1 MTKKALLKHCNKSII
16 LLLAVFPSALMAAV
30 GSVSAASFWQATGHQ
45 SPMLMAFVAGALLS
59 ASIGAIMASQQPLH
73 RIVYATTT
81 AVALAF
87 LADTAHL
94 FSYLLA
100 PLLVLHIWLA
110 IRSEQLRYLIITGV
124 SACAAAFAL
133 AGILFWQLS
142 PGLLVLALL
151 PMFLAELTLS
161 RASLVPP
168 PPAGSEESKTADIL
182 ELPDRAG
189 FRSAFYEFRQRDP
202 SEAMLVMI
210 RLEGFQQVNFHL
222 GREFGDLLLAQSAN
236 RVKQHLQHPDVMPIP
251 LGNEVSRLAHLGG
264 LHFVFVCSLV
274 NQHHLH
280 EQMIGEIIEST
291 LKPFNVGNCT
301 IEVKARASY
310 VNCDEEQGLFE
321 NLLTCAF
328 LALDSQPDSPIAPYQ
343 QQMQI
348 NRLEQQARLA
358 ELAHIDFRQELE
370 LYFQPVVRN
379 EDGDIEFL
387 ELLLR
392 WQHPKQG
399 ILAAGKFIEDIRI
412 AGLALPVAQY
422 VIERAAE
429 IALALRME
437 GIAMPLSLNLFGP
450 EMLHEEFI
458 EFIDHV
464 LLEHQLKPGDLI
476 IECPASLFTSLEPQ
490 GIAMVSRLRSMGL
503 RLCIDSFGETP
514 VTLSK
519 LPQLTVD
526 YVKLGRSLTSDHG
539 HQGTFKSVVRGIVE
553 MQQIQECK
561 VICEGVESPEQLQ
574 FVKSLNT
581 FAAQGYYFA
590 RPLSSVGMISW
601 LKQWRWEHPEDTP
614 ETFQPDS
621 H

>member
-16 LLLAVFPSALMAAV
+16 LLLTVFPAAVMAAV
-30 GSVSAASFWQATGHQ
+30 GGVSVASFWQGAGQH

-59 ASIGAIMASQQPLH
+59 ASIGAIMVSQQPLH

-110 IRSEQLRYLIITGV
+110 IRSEQLRYQVVTCFSV
-124 SACAAAFAL
+124 CAAAFAL

-151 PMFLAELTLS
+151 PMFLAESTLS
-161 RASLVPP
+161 RASLVPLP
-168 PPAGSEESKTADIL
+168 SAGSEESKTADIL

-236 RVKQHLQHPDVMPIP
+236 RIKQHLQHPDVMPIP

-280 EQMIGEIIEST
+280 EQVIGEIIEST

-621 H
+621 N

>member
-16 LLLAVFPSALMAAV
+16 LLLAVFPFAVIAAA
-30 GSVSAASFWQATGHQ
+30 GGVSAVSFWQGAGQH

-59 ASIGAIMASQQPLH
+59 ASLGAIMVSQQPLH
-73 RIVYATTT
+73 RIVYASTT

-110 IRSEQLRYLIITGV
+110 IRSEQLKYQVITCF
-124 SACAAAFAL
+124 SACAAVLAL

-161 RASLVPP
+161 RASLAPA
-168 PPAGSEESKTADIL
+168 PPASSDESKAADIL

-189 FRSAFYEFRQRDP
+189 FRSAFYDFRQRDP

-236 RVKQHLQHPDVMPIP
+236 RIKQHLQHPDVMPIP
-251 LGNEVSRLAHLGG
+251 LGNDVSRLAHLGG

-310 VNCDEEQGLFE
+310 VNCDEEQGVFE

-621 H
+621 N

>member
-1 MTKKALLKHCNKSII
+1 MTKSALLKHGNIRMT
-16 LLLAVFPSALMAAV
+16 LLLVLFAPV
-30 GSVSAASFWQATGHQ
+30 VSAATFWQVSGSQ
-45 SPMLMAFVAGALLS
+45 SPLLVAFVAGTLLS
-59 ASIGAIMASQQPLH
+59 ASVAAIIVSQQPLH
-73 RIVYATTT
+73 RLLYATTT
-81 AVALAF
+81 AVVLAY
-87 LADTAHL
+87 LANTTHY

-100 PLLVLHIWLA
+100 PLLVLHVWLA
-110 IRSEQLRYLIITGV
+110 LRSEQLRFQVVTGL
-124 SACAAAFAL
+124 SACAATLAL
-133 AGILFWQLS
+133 AGVLYWQLT
-142 PGLLVLALL
+142 PGLLVAALL
-151 PMFLAELTLS
+151 PMFLAELMLA
-161 RASLVPP
+161 RMPQVQVPQ
-168 PPAGSEESKTADIL
+168 AGNEESKTADIL
-182 ELPDRAG
+182 ALPDRAG
-189 FRSAFYEFRQRDP
+189 FRSAFYDFRQRDP
-202 SEAMLVMI
+202 SAAMLVMI

-236 RVKQHLQHPDVMPIP
+236 RIKQHLQHPDVMPVP
-251 LGNEVSRLAHLGG
+251 LGNDVSRLAHLGG

-280 EQMIGEIIEST
+280 EQMINEIIEST

-310 VNCDEEQGLFE
+310 VNCDEEQGQFE

-328 LALDSQPDSPIAPYQ
+328 LALDSQPDSSIAPYL

-358 ELAHIDFRQELE
+358 ELAHIDFRKELE

-429 IALALRME
+429 IALALRVE
-437 GIAMPLSLNLFGP
+437 GISMPLSLNLFGP

-476 IECPASLFTSLEPQ
+476 IECPSSLFTSLDPQ
-490 GIAMVSRLRSMGL
+490 GIAMVSRLRSIGI

-526 YVKLGRSLTSDHG
+526 YVKLGRSLTLDHG
-539 HQGTFKSVVRGIVE
+539 NQGSFKSVVRGIVE

-601 LKQWRWEHPEDTP
+601 LKQWRWEHPEDASGSP
-614 ETFQPDS
+614 QPDS

>member
-16 LLLAVFPSALMAAV
+16 LLLAVFPAAVMAAV
-30 GSVSAASFWQATGHQ
+30 GGVSVDSFWQGAGQH

-59 ASIGAIMASQQPLH
+59 ASIGAIMVSQQPLH

-110 IRSEQLRYLIITGV
+110 IRSEQLRYQVVTCF

-168 PPAGSEESKTADIL
+168 LPAGSEESKTADIL

-236 RVKQHLQHPDVMPIP
+236 RIKQHLQHPDVMPIP

-280 EQMIGEIIEST
+280 EQMVGEIIEST

-621 H
+621 N

>member
-1 MTKKALLKHCNKSII
+1 MTKSALLKHGNICMA
-16 LLLAVFPSALMAAV
+16 LLLVLFAPVVTAAT
-30 GSVSAASFWQATGHQ
+30 FWQALGPQ
-45 SPMLMAFVAGALLS
+45 SPMLVAFLAGTLLS
-59 ASIGAIMASQQPLH
+59 ASVAAIIVSQQPLH
-73 RIVYATTT
+73 RLLYATTT
-81 AVALAF
+81 AVVLAY
-87 LADTAHL
+87 LANTTHH

-100 PLLVLHIWLA
+100 PLLVLHVWLA
-110 IRSEQLRYLIITGV
+110 LRSEQFRYQVVTCF
-124 SACAAAFAL
+124 SACGTALVL
-133 AGILFWQLS
+133 AGAMYWQLT
-142 PGLLVLALL
+142 PGLLVVALL
-151 PMFLAELTLS
+151 PVFLAELMLV
-161 RASLVPP
+161 RAPQVQVQQ
-168 PPAGSEESKTADIL
+168 AGTEESKTADIL

-189 FRSAFYEFRQRDP
+189 FRSAFYDFRQRDP
-202 SEAMLVMI
+202 SAAMLVMI

-236 RVKQHLQHPDVMPIP
+236 RIKQHLQHPDVMPVP
-251 LGNEVSRLAHLGG
+251 LGNDVSRLAHLGG

-280 EQMIGEIIEST
+280 EQMINEIIEST

-310 VNCDEEQGLFE
+310 VNCDEEQGQFE

-328 LALDSQPDSPIAPYQ
+328 LALDSQPDSAIAPYQ

-358 ELAHIDFRQELE
+358 ELAHIDFRKELE

-429 IALALRME
+429 IALALRVE
-437 GIAMPLSLNLFGP
+437 GISMPLSLNLFGP

-476 IECPASLFTSLEPQ
+476 IECPSSLFTSLDPQ
-490 GIAMVSRLRSMGL
+490 GIAMVSRLRSIGI

-526 YVKLGRSLTSDHG
+526 YVKLGRSLTLDHG
-539 HQGTFKSVVRGIVE
+539 NQGSFKSVVRGIVE

-601 LKQWRWEHPEDTP
+601 LKQWRWEHPEDASVSP
-614 ETFQPDS
+614 QPDS

>member
-1 MTKKALLKHCNKSII
+1 
-16 LLLAVFPSALMAAV
+16 
-30 GSVSAASFWQATGHQ
+30 
-45 SPMLMAFVAGALLS
+45 MLMAFVAGALLS

>member
-1 MTKKALLKHCNKSII
+1 MTKSALLKHGNISIT
-16 LLLAVFPSALMAAV
+16 LLLVLFAPV
-30 GSVSAASFWQATGHQ
+30 VSAATFWQVSGPQ
-45 SPMLMAFVAGALLS
+45 SPMLVAFVAGTLLS
-59 ASIGAIMASQQPLH
+59 ASVAAIMVSQQPLH
-73 RIVYATTT
+73 RLLYATTT
-81 AVALAF
+81 AVVLAY
-87 LADTAHL
+87 LANTTYY

-100 PLLVLHIWLA
+100 PLLVLHVWLA
-110 IRSEQLRYLIITGV
+110 LRSEQLRFQVITCL
-124 SACAAAFAL
+124 SACGAALAL
-133 AGILFWQLS
+133 AGTVYWQLT
-142 PGLLVLALL
+142 PGLLVVALL
-151 PMFLAELTLS
+151 PMFLAELMLARTPHIQ
-161 RASLVPP
+161 AQQ
-168 PPAGSEESKTADIL
+168 AANEESKAADIL

-202 SEAMLVMI
+202 SAAMLVMI

-236 RVKQHLQHPDVMPIP
+236 RIKQHLQHPDVMPVP
-251 LGNEVSRLAHLGG
+251 LGNDVSRLAHLGG

-280 EQMIGEIIEST
+280 EQMINEIIEST

-310 VNCDEEQGLFE
+310 VNCDEEQGQFE

-358 ELAHIDFRQELE
+358 ELAHIDFRKELE

-429 IALALRME
+429 IALALRVE

-476 IECPASLFTSLEPQ
+476 IECPSSLFTSLDPQ
-490 GIAMVSRLRSMGL
+490 GIAMVSRLRSIGV

-526 YVKLGRSLTSDHG
+526 YVKLGRSLTLDHG
-539 HQGTFKSVVRGIVE
+539 NQGSFKSVVRGIVE

-601 LKQWRWEHPEDTP
+601 LKQWRWEHPEDASVSP
-614 ETFQPDS
+614 QPDS